1 MPSPKPTRWRTAILA
16 YVVVGLLTL
25 AAWGAAMFLA
35 CHPLKAAL
43 F

>member
-1 MPSPKPTRWRTAILA
+1 MPCPKPNRWRAAILA
-16 YVVVGLLTL
+16 YVAIGLLTL
-25 AAWGAAMFLA
+25 AAWGAAVFLA